1 MDKKLEKI
9 IDLKL
14 DASDRD
20 AERHGLIQY
29 NYGQILR
36 IHGLDLPPAVEIQ
49 FSYREKGGTTENR
62 VGTTKDGITEVQIP
76 DKMLKNNGTTQ
87 DYAIWVF
94 VYVTDATSGNTVYRI
109 KLYVDSRPAP
119 GEVTEDLDEPHPFD
133 EAVNAVNAAAGRAET
148 AEAEARSAADSAT
161 AAAESARK
169 SAEAVA
175 QEKNT
180 AISAIQDQQAAAE
193 KAITDHTDTEIARQN
208 AATKEVTNTLI
219 SQITKAETADNELK
233 TTVEDA
239 GKKKAEL
246 AASIQA
252 ADTAKGRVD
261 NSTELAETAKKNL
274 DQSVQ
279 DASDQKAELDKTVTR
294 AEELDTSLGEKIS
307 EATQLKSDLQ
317 TTGEK
322 AVVAINSAGED
333 NLKQINEAAEKITEN
348 IENLTP
354 NDQTVGKNPWSSKQI
369 VDALCPE
376 FTENG
381 NPVTCY
387 PVAGYPL
394 DVTVSWEPV
403 QPGSGDPYP
412 GGGGK
417 NLLDISRCVASEN
430 EPYGLHVTIDKDV
443 IKIDGVPNGEV
454 INEGEYQFAIAY
466 TTQTELQGK
475 GYKVTAFAKKG
486 NVYRAW
492 GLRTTDEPQL
502 AISARLTPGVNTD
515 IQIRL
520 MVSKS
525 ESTAYYPYENIRPI
539 HGRDNVT
546 IKRCGENV
554 LKTDGAEKHNKV
566 MNGIT
571 YERLENG
578 GIHLYGTTTDRT
590 YYHLAKTYI
599 KIYKPIPAG
608 EYTFCPFCKLS
619 DGVKIYFLVNNVAS
633 GSFFSIAPGDKVE
646 FVTRKI
652 SNNVEA
658 IDAYIVIDEAG
669 KTVDTVVYPML
680 AVGSICPSVYAT
692 YTEQCI
698 CAELSEETSYGG
710 TLNAITGMGTA
721 DWTVRMFDGTET
733 WNSWGVDNITEGITG
748 FYSFD
753 VDDYDYA
760 YTSNAFSSHTI
771 SIPDSW
777 GGGAIGFGFANEN
790 STRYF
795 FVSVYNELLD
805 NTESN
810 EKAIESWK
818 AYLAEQYAAGTP
830 VQIAYKLAEPIP
842 FQIEGEQI
850 LALKGINNILT
861 DADTVTVTGR
871 EDPVH
876 YVDKKFAELSAA
888 IVSSASEAE

>member
-29 NYGQILR
+29 DYGQILW

-49 FSYREKGGTTENR
+49 FSYREKGGVTENR
-62 VGTTKDGITEVQIP
+62 IGTTKDGVTEVQIP
-76 DKMLKNNGTTQ
+76 DAMLKNNGTTQ

-119 GEVTEDLDEPHPFD
+119 GETGEDPDEPHLLD
-133 EAVNAVNAAAGRAET
+133 EAVNAVNAAAERAET

-180 AISAIQDQQAAAE
+180 AISAIQNRQTAAE

-274 DQSVQ
+274 DKSVQ

-317 TTGEK
+317 TTGEE
-322 AVVAINSAGED
+322 AVAAINAAGED
-333 NLKQINEAAEKITEN
+333 NLKQINEASEKITEN
-348 IENLTP
+348 IKDLTTD
-354 NDQTVGKNPWSSKQI
+354 DQSIGKNPWSSKQI

-387 PVAGYPL
+387 PVENYPL
-394 DVTVSWEPV
+394 DIVASWKPIQE
-403 QPGSGDPYP
+403 GSGNPYP
-412 GGGGK
+412 AGCGP
-417 NLLDISRCVASEN
+417 NLLDISRCTASEN
-430 EPYGLHVTIDKDV
+430 KPYGLHIVIDDDI
-443 IKIDGVPNGEV
+443 IKIVGVPNGEV
-454 INEGEYQFAIAY
+454 VNEGEYQFAVAY
-466 TTQTELQGK
+466 ATQTELQGK
-475 GYKVTAFAKKG
+475 GYKVTAFAEKG
-486 NVYRAW
+486 IVYRAW
-492 GLRTTDEPQL
+492 GLRTADEPQL

-515 IQIRL
+515 IQVRL

-525 ESTAYYPYENIRPI
+525 EPTAYYPYEKIRPLR
-539 HGRDNVT
+539 GRDNVT
-546 IKRCGENV
+546 IERCGKNISPPYT
-554 LKTDGAEKHNKV
+554 K
-566 MNGIT
+566 NGIVKLNT
-571 YERLENG
+571 PIMRETKATLSFNGTATKENLQFN
-578 GIHLYGTTTDRT
+578 IYVHYYDDRFA
-590 YYHLAKTYI
+590 Y
-599 KIYKPIPAG
+599 
-608 EYTFCPFCKLS
+608 CK
-619 DGVKIYFLVNNVAS
+619 
-633 GSFFSIAPGDKVE
+633 FS
-646 FVTRKI
+646 
-652 SNNVEA
+652 
-658 IDAYIVIDEAG
+658 G
-669 KTVDTVVYPML
+669 KTVAVY
-680 AVGSICPSVYAT
+680 
-692 YTEQCI
+692 
-698 CAELSEETSYGG
+698 
-710 TLNAITGMGTA
+710 
-721 DWTVRMFDGTET
+721 FD
-733 WNSWGVDNITEGITG
+733 
-748 FYSFD
+748 
-753 VDDYDYA
+753 
-760 YTSNAFSSHTI
+760 
-771 SIPDSW
+771 
-777 GGGAIGFGFANEN
+777 
-790 STRYF
+790 R
-795 FVSVYNELLD
+795 
-805 NTESN
+805 
-810 EKAIESWK
+810 K
-818 AYLAEQYAAGTP
+818 
-830 VQIAYKLAEPIP
+830 
-842 FQIEGEQI
+842 
-850 LALKGINNILT
+850 
-861 DADTVTVTGR
+861 
-871 EDPVH
+871 
-876 YVDKKFAELSAA
+876 
-888 IVSSASEAE
+888 SASWYTNFKVICFRFTI